1 MDDGLDFSDRQILPM
16 ASDSSS
22 SSRHVTVVGAALTG
36 ATMAIYLA
44 RRGHSVEL
52 YEMRPDIREADVTE
66 GRSINLAL
74 STRGLHALE
83 SIGLADAA
91 RELCIPMHGRM
102 IHSPEGDLSFQ
113 PYGQEGQ
120 HINSVSRSDLTEL
133 LVEAADRRPNIDLA
147 FRRKCVDV
155 DLDHPAVTLE
165 DLDEGGHQTVET
177 DLVVG
182 ADGAYSAV
190 RESLG
195 DTDGFREE
203 QSYLD
208 HGYKELRIPPADDG
222 DWRFDPHA
230 LHIWPRHDFMF
241 IALPNPDGS
250 FTGTVFLPYEG
261 ETSFESLEGSGR
273 VREFFERQFGDLIEH
288 LPDLEEQ
295 FEDNPTS
302 PLVTIRCEPFH
313 YDGSVVLAGDAAHA
327 IVPFYGQGMNASF
340 EDCFIFDDLLDKFD
354 DDFDRA
360 LPAFS
365 QRRKP
370 DADAI
375 AELALYN
382 YVEMR
387 SKVAEENFLLRK
399 RLERT
404 LQKAFPR
411 AWQPLYSMVTFST
424 MPYAEAKDR
433 AEQQEKLMDALL
445 PESVLNV
452 IGRVIN
458 P

>member
-1 MDDGLDFSDRQILPM
+1 MSTDLTETSQ
-16 ASDSSS
+16 
-22 SSRHVTVVGAALTG
+22 HVTVVGAALTG

-44 RRGHSVEL
+44 RRGYSVDL
-52 YEMRPDIREADVTE
+52 FEMRPDIRQADVTE

-83 SIGLADAA
+83 AIGLADAA

-102 IHSPEGDLSFQ
+102 IHSPQGDLSFQ

-120 HINSVSRSDLTEL
+120 HINSVSRSALTAL
-133 LVEAADRRPNIDLA
+133 LVDAADGESNIDLS
-147 FRRKCVDV
+147 FRHKCTDV
-155 DLDHPAVTLE
+155 DIEAPAVTFE
-165 DLDEGGHQTVET
+165 DLDSGGEARVDS

-190 RESLG
+190 RESLSE
-195 DTDGFREE
+195 TDGFTEE

-208 HGYKELRIPPADDG
+208 HGYKELRIPPDDDG
-222 DWRFDPHA
+222 SWRFDPNA

-250 FTGTVFLPYEG
+250 FTGTLFLPYDG
-261 ETSFESLEGSGR
+261 ELSFTDLDGSDR
-273 VREFFERQFGDLIEH
+273 LRPFFEREFPDLVDH
-288 LPDLEEQ
+288 LPDLEAQ
-295 FEDNPTS
+295 FDENPTS
-302 PLVTIRCEPFH
+302 SLVTIRCEPFH
-313 YDGSVVLAGDAAHA
+313 LDGSVVLAGDAAHA
-327 IVPFYGQGMNASF
+327 VVPFYGQGMNASF
-340 EDCFIFDDLLDKFD
+340 EDCFVFDDLLDKFD

-375 AELALYN
+375 ADLALYN

-387 SKVAEENFLLRK
+387 SKVADKNFLLRK
-399 RLERT
+399 RLERA
-404 LQKAFPR
+404 LQKAFPH

-424 MPYAEAKDR
+424 MPYAEARDR
-433 AEQQEKLMDALL
+433 AEQQDKLMDALL
-445 PESVLNV
+445 PEGVLNA
-452 IGRVIN
+452 IGRVLN

>member
-1 MDDGLDFSDRQILPM
+1 MS
-16 ASDSSS
+16 SDSAVDPQ
-22 SSRHVTVVGAALTG
+22 RVTVVGGALTG

-44 RRGHSVEL
+44 RRDYDVEL
-52 YEMRPDIREADVTE
+52 YEMRPDIRQADVTE

-83 SIGLADAA
+83 AIGLADAA

-102 IHSPEGDLSFQ
+102 IHSPEGELSFQ

-120 HINSVSRSDLTEL
+120 HINSVSRSALTAL
-133 LVEAADRRPNIDLA
+133 LVDAADEADNIELA
-147 FRRKCVDV
+147 FRQKCTDV
-155 DLDHPAVTLE
+155 DIDRPAVTFE
-165 DLDEGGHQTVET
+165 DLEEGGESVVES

-190 RESLG
+190 RESLSQ
-195 DTDGFREE
+195 TEGFRED

-222 DWRFDPHA
+222 GWRFDRHA

-250 FTGTVFLPYEG
+250 FTGTLFLPYEG
-261 ETSFESLEGSGR
+261 EMSFEEFEASGR
-273 VREFFERQFGDLIEH
+273 IRSFFERQFPDLVDH

-295 FEDNPTS
+295 FEENPTS
-302 PLVTIRCEPFH
+302 SLVTIRCEPFH
-313 YDGSVVLAGDAAHA
+313 HDGSVVLAGDAAHA
-327 IVPFYGQGMNASF
+327 VVPFYGQGMNASF
-340 EDCFIFDDLLDKFD
+340 EDCFVFDDLLEKFD

-387 SKVAEENFLLRK
+387 SKVADKNFLLRK
-399 RLERT
+399 RVERALE
-404 LQKAFPR
+404 KAFPQ
-411 AWQPLYSMVTFST
+411 AWQPLYSMVTFSN

-433 AEQQEKLMDALL
+433 AEQQEKVMDALL
-445 PESVLNV
+445 PESVLDA
-452 IGRVIN
+452 IGRVLN
-458 P
+458 S